1 VNETSSDDP
10 QQGGCPFS
18 GEGHPGPAAAGV
30 SATKPGHQLSRRH
43 LLKWGAL
50 GGGLAAAGTGLL
62 SLSPA
67 SASAT
72 ASPPG
77 TDGPAYPDGASRVT
91 MQRAEQSSFEGEY
104 QLAVLSEPTPATTV
118 VAFDVIAA
126 DRSELS
132 DLLQTL
138 TSRMRLLYSGGL
150 PQNDGPAAPLDD
162 NGILGP
168 VVPPSS
174 VAFIFGMG
182 ASLFDDR
189 FGLASARPPGL
200 IPMQS
205 FPNDNLDPAQCQGDL
220 SVQICADDADTVLH
234 ALRDITK
241 HTRGAMQPRWRIDG
255 FHSPPRPSGTPRN
268 LMGFKDGIANPDTA
282 EASSMQDLVWAQPG
296 GAAPAWT
303 VGGTYQVIRVIRMF
317 VEFWDRT
324 SLDQQENVIGRRK
337 ATGFPLGAEG
347 EFATFD
353 YAADPQGLITP
364 LTAHIRLANPR
375 TNASAPSRIVR
386 RGYNYDRGIDVN
398 GNLDQ
403 GLIFTCYQ
411 QDLLAQF
418 ITVQGRLINEPLAE
432 FISPVGGGYFFCPP
446 GLGGNGSAY
455 FGEGLLQGTPQT

>member
-1 VNETSSDDP
+1 VNEVSPDDP
-10 QQGGCPFS
+10 GGAGCPFS
-18 GEGHPGPAAAGV
+18 APGAAATA
-30 SATKPGHQLSRRH
+30 ATGAPAGAPPHQVSRRH

-50 GGGLAAAGTGLL
+50 GGGLAAAGSGLL
-62 SLSPA
+62 SFSPA
-67 SASAT
+67 SASPSAN
-72 ASPPG
+72 PPG

-91 MQRAEQSSFEGEY
+91 MPRAEQSSFEREH
-104 QLAVLSEPTPATTV
+104 QLAVLSEPTRATTL

-126 DRSELS
+126 NRSELRE
-132 DLLQTL
+132 LLQTL
-138 TSRMRLLYSGGL
+138 TSRMRLLYWGGL
-150 PQNDGPAAPLDD
+150 PQNDGPSVPPDD

-168 VVPPSS
+168 LVPSSS
-174 VAFIFGMG
+174 VAFVLGMG

-189 FGLASARPPGL
+189 YGLAPARPPGL
-200 IPMQS
+200 IPMES

-220 SVQICADDADTVLH
+220 SVQICADDIDTVLH

-241 HTRGAMQPRWRIDG
+241 HARGAMQPRWRVDG
-255 FHSPPRPSGTPRN
+255 FHSAPRPSGTPRN
-268 LMGFKDGIANPDTA
+268 LMGFKDGTANPDTA
-282 EASSMQDLVWAQPG
+282 QTSAMEDLVWAQPG

-303 VGGTYQVIRVIRMF
+303 VGGTYQVVRVIRMF

-324 SLDQQENVIGRRK
+324 LLDRQENIIGRRK

-353 YAADPQGLITP
+353 YTTDPQGLITP

-375 TNASAPSRIVR
+375 TNSSAPSRILR

-418 ITVQGRLINEPLAE
+418 ITVQGRLINEPLAD
-432 FISPVGGGYFFCPP
+432 FISPIGGGYFFCPP
-446 GLGGNGSAY
+446 GLGGNTSAY
-455 FGEGLLQGTPQT
+455 FGEGLLQDTAAT